1 MFDIGFSELM
11 VVGVVAL
18 VVIGPERLPKVA
30 RTAGILMGRM
40 QRYVAGV
47 KADINREMEEF
58 EQLKDLKDLRKEVEA
73 AGSEIEAGMRQ
84 NMQDAQQEVQSISS
98 QVGANMA
105 KGANGLNALGQ
116 AGIAAAASDHP
127 ANQISVS
134 VPDPVEP
141 TRSEA
146 SSPQLE
152 LALDSSD
159 PAKESAP
166 AHAASG
172 SV

>member
-11 VVGVVAL
+11 VIGVVAL

-47 KADINREMEEF
+47 KADISREMNEF
-58 EQLKDLKDLRKEVEA
+58 ESLKDLKELRKEVEA
-73 AGSEIEAGMRQ
+73 TGSEIESGMRK
-84 NMQDAQQEVQSISS
+84 NMLDAQSQVNSISNE
-98 QVGANMA
+98 VGTGFA
-105 KGANGLNALGQ
+105 KAASGLNALGE
-116 AGIAAAASDHP
+116 ASMANATSAHP

-134 VPDPVEP
+134 VPEPVP
-141 TRSEA
+141 PPLPP
-146 SSPQLE
+146 SPQLE

-159 PAKESAP
+159 SQETQPA
-166 AHAASG
+166 AASG
-172 SV
+172 KA